1 MPGEV
6 ALELRGLCCGEAVRD
21 IDLTLRAGEILG
33 IAGLIGSGRTELALT
48 IFGITPATSG
58 EILVKGKPVS
68 IRSPSAARRL
78 GIAYVPEDRGLQG
91 LIRPQTLRENVSLT
105 ILDRIS
111 RLLLVDR
118 GKESA
123 LARDSITRFGIRARG
138 PEQIVRQLSGGNQ
151 QKVVLAKWVATE
163 PKVLI
168 MDEPTRGIDVGAKA
182 EIHALMSRLAGQ
194 GLADPDDLQRA
205 ARGARHERPGA
216 GHARRPDRAGLRA
229 AGCDAGCRGRGDDGG
244 RPSGG
249 GRGMTARIF
258 GITGPV
264 PVRRWARFFES
275 YGQELVLLAVDPPA
289 VPGGRARSIRASSA
303 APISSAIFAGNAYIA
318 VAAIGMSMVII
329 SGHIDVSVGSL
340 IGVLATIS
348 GTLAVHG
355 YPIIVAWLAPLILG
369 MAINA
374 FVGVLI
380 AYARIPSI
388 VVDPRHALDPE
399 GRADQRHRR
408 RLDHQSAAGLL
419 IAQFRLFGIPSPVYF
434 MVVLTILAALWA
446 RHSGFG
452 RTIYAIG
459 GNPEAARVSG
469 IRIKPSIVTVFA
481 IHGLFAG
488 IAAVLFA
495 TQLQVIQSTVPPN
508 LELTVITASVV
519 GGVSILGGTGTVIGS
534 TLAAILFATIGSS
547 LIFLNVSAYWLR
559 AVQGLLILATVLA
572 DMARRHRIRG

>member
-1 MPGEV
+1 
-6 ALELRGLCCGEAVRD
+6 
-21 IDLTLRAGEILG
+21 
-33 IAGLIGSGRTELALT
+33 
-48 IFGITPATSG
+48 
-58 EILVKGKPVS
+58 
-68 IRSPSAARRL
+68 
-78 GIAYVPEDRGLQG
+78 
-91 LIRPQTLRENVSLT
+91 
-105 ILDRIS
+105 
-111 RLLLVDR
+111 
-118 GKESA
+118 
-123 LARDSITRFGIRARG
+123 
-138 PEQIVRQLSGGNQ
+138 
-151 QKVVLAKWVATE
+151 
-163 PKVLI
+163 
-168 MDEPTRGIDVGAKA
+168 
-182 EIHALMSRLAGQ
+182 
-194 GLADPDDLQRA
+194 
-205 ARGARHERPGA
+205 
-216 GHARRPDRAGLRA
+216 
-229 AGCDAGCRGRGDDGG
+229 
-244 RPSGG
+244 
-249 GRGMTARIF
+249 
-258 GITGPV
+258 
-264 PVRRWARFFES
+264 
-275 YGQELVLLAVDPPA
+275 
-289 VPGGRARSIRASSA
+289 
-303 APISSAIFAGNAYIA
+303 
-318 VAAIGMSMVII
+318 VAAIGMSLVII

-380 AYARIPSI
+380 AYLRIPSI
-388 VVDPRHALDPE
+388 VTTLGMLSILKGGLISVT
-399 GRADQRHRR
+399 
-408 RLDHQSAAGLL
+408 AGAWITNLPPDYL

-434 MVVLTILAALWA
+434 MVVLTIVAALWA

-452 RTIYAIG
+452 RNIYAIG

-469 IRIKPSIVTVFA
+469 IRIKPSVVTVFA

-495 TQLQVIQSTVPPN
+495 TQLQVIQSTVPAN